1 MNKQKAPT
9 LEPKDDRTNNADIK
23 KQDPK
28 RPYFLNSLKT
38 EPKLQSGIANVEDV
52 TKK

>member
-1 MNKQKAPT
+1 MNKQEAPT
-9 LEPKDDRTNNADIK
+9 LEPRDDHANNADIK

-28 RPYFLNSLKT
+28 KPYFLNSPKT